1 MIQIQ
6 KDFEIPASE
15 EMLQKVANRIRERNI
30 EVLIVNNGEEA
41 RQAVLE
47 RIPKGAQVHSGKS
60 KTLQD
65 SGIFDAMMDLNQYD
79 ALRHQT
85 FKMDRKTQMQEIR
98 KLTAAPD
105 FMLGSVNAITED
117 GILVAASA
125 TAGQI
130 GPYANTAGKVILVVG
145 SQKIVPDLA
154 AALRRI
160 REHVQPWEE
169 AQVWKAM
176 NAKTF
181 VGKILIIE
189 RESVNE
195 RMTVILVREPI
206 GI

>member
-1 MIQIQ
+1 MIQNQ

-130 GPYANTAGKVILVVG
+130 GPTPTQLG
-145 SQKIVPDLA
+145 
-154 AALRRI
+154 R
-160 REHVQPWEE
+160 
-169 AQVWKAM
+169 
-176 NAKTF
+176 
-181 VGKILIIE
+181 
-189 RESVNE
+189 
-195 RMTVILVREPI
+195 
-206 GI
+206 